1 MPQGML
7 ADLPM
12 LGRDDIR
19 TDGFPK
25 IPKTAAVIRNGF
37 DERICRTPTCGCAPG
52 FRRRAQPAE
61 QRPRLAWTSR
71 LKRPKVRNELGR
83 RGGPA
88 GKNTGESYTVRQPD

>member
-1 MPQGML
+1 ML

-25 IPKTAAVIRNGF
+25 SPKAAAVIRDRF
-37 DERICRTPTCGCAPG
+37 DERLSRTPTCGRAPG
-52 FRRRAQPAE
+52 FRRRAQTAE
-61 QRPRLAWTSR
+61 QPRR
-71 LKRPKVRNELGR
+71 LGWLGRLESPEVRNKCGR
-83 RGGPA
+83 RGGPT